1 MHTYPIATE
10 KGYTASVVV
19 SPLVDGE
26 DQKNQDRARFFEPGQ
41 SACLCDGVTS
51 SPNSAKAA
59 ELATSFAPTLF
70 QGNVTK
76 RLEVLCDLLMAH
88 RQESMVTDDVRLPE
102 GTPEAMRKMLQKVV
116 QSKKA
121 ESFQTTI
128 IAAQFVV
135 DGQLVVV
142 RVVKCGDSALFAFSP
157 DGELLMSSLALV
169 SGHDVSRDLSQSHR
183 HRLGRGKRL
192 SFGPEDEILVRID
205 GPLSE
210 HKSLAHA
217 AGIAPLHAG
226 NWIVCT
232 PVDSSP
238 RERTDALY
246 LTEVQSHILVP
257 GDRLVVPKFL
267 YGKLLTSAGH
277 QYLVLRYSSS
287 IRVVSRCSDSTV
299 TECLG
304 GAGSST
310 LVLPD
315 HFYAGAFDCFTDTF
329 PEQTQFLLCSDGFYG
344 AFSEWGQ
351 IHRWL
356 DDNVNALDQKDQ
368 RQMLLE
374 ELHAQLRAT
383 KGDDDISFIWLK
395 PRST

>member
-1 MHTYPIATE
+1 MRAYPISTE
-10 KGYTASVVV
+10 KGYTATVVV
-19 SPLVDGE
+19 SPLVSGE
-26 DQKNQDRARFFEPGQ
+26 DKKDQDRARFFEPGQ

-51 SPNSAKAA
+51 SPDSAKAA

-70 QGNVTK
+70 QGHVIR
-76 RLEVLCDLLMAH
+76 RLEVLCALLMAH
-88 RQESMVTDDVRLPE
+88 RQESMAADDVRIPA
-102 GTPEAMRKMLQKVV
+102 GTPEAMRRMLQKVV

-128 IAAQFVV
+128 IAAQFIV
-135 DGQLVVV
+135 DGHVVV
-142 RVVKCGDSALFAFSP
+142 ARVIKCGDSALFAFSP
-157 DGELLMSSLALV
+157 EGELLMSSLALV
-169 SGHDVSRDLSQSHR
+169 SPGHLSGGLRESPCRQSRHP
-183 HRLGRGKRL
+183 KAL

-210 HKSLAHA
+210 HKSLAQA
-217 AGIAPLHAG
+217 AGIGPSHVG
-226 NWIVCT
+226 NWIACT
-232 PVDSSP
+232 PVDSCH
-238 RERTDALY
+238 REQTDTPK
-246 LTEVQSHILVP
+246 LTEVKSHVLVP

-277 QYLVLRYSSS
+277 QYLILRYSSS
-287 IRVVSRCSDSTV
+287 IRVISRHSDLTNR
-299 TECLG
+299 ECLG

-329 PEQTQFLLCSDGFYG
+329 PQQTQFLLCSDGFYG
-344 AFSEWGQ
+344 VFAEWHQ

-356 DDNVNALDQKDQ
+356 RDNAIALGQKDQ
-368 RQMLLE
+368 QHTVLE
-374 ELHAQLRAT
+374 QLHAQLNAK
-383 KGDDDISFIWLK
+383 KGDDDISFIWLQ